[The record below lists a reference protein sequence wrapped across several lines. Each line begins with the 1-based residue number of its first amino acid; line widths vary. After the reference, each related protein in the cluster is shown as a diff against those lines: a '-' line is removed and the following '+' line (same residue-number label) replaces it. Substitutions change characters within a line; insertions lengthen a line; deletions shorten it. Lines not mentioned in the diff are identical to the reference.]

1 MELEPGAGHSWS
13 GAARAGR
20 WALSGRRAGSTTL
33 EDRRAEGLGVCSPVV
48 TRGLSLPRHLRLG
61 NTRPSGRAGDLDL
74 RSTGLG
80 RALGRGVRG
89 RSQLSSQRT

>member
-1 MELEPGAGHSWS
+1 MADAPAPLP
-13 GAARAGR
+13 
-20 WALSGRRAGSTTL
+20 LPT
-33 EDRRAEGLGVCSPVV
+33 EGLKVSGVRSRVV

-80 RALGRGVRG
+80 RAPGRGVRG
-89 RSQLSSQRT
+89 RSQPDEFSEDVVCVCVSVSE